1 MKNKNIQDYQIIKS
15 IKEHKNEVLHL
26 SILLNYDLASSSY
39 DNYFIIYEK
48 NSFKVKLKIIE
59 KTSIIYH
66 EQISNGNIFLCLN
79 INEIVLYKLYNDNLN
94 YEILQRIND
103 FNQKVFKVIELF
115 PNIIITSSYSG
126 IVKLYEKKIKN
137 NKYENVTS
145 LNFNTNY
152 NNFNFTIKNK
162 YQIVILS
169 IDKLIFLNSIT
180 FVKVKTIINSQFRKL
195 IYCIQIVNNDILLI
209 GTSKGILVVNYQKEI
224 IIDNLFLNSEFHN
237 IIKLNDNHFL
247 TCKIRI
253 EFRCKFYKNYIDL
266 VEFIFDKNNE
276 EIKIISEKNIS
287 DKNIINI
294 IIKYNQFIITG
305 TSDSLIIIW
314 E

>member
-1 MKNKNIQDYQIIKS
+1 MKNIIIQDYQIIKS

-39 DNYFIIYEK
+39 DNFFIIYDK

-59 KTSIIYH
+59 KTSIMYH

-180 FVKVKTIINSQFRKL
+180 FVKVKTIINSQFKKL

-266 VEFIFDKNNE
+266 VEFIFDENNE

-287 DKNIINI
+287 KQNIINT
-294 IIKYNQFIITG
+294 IIKFNQFIITG

>member
-1 MKNKNIQDYQIIKS
+1 MKNKIIQDYQIIKS

-39 DNYFIIYEK
+39 DNFFIIYDK

-59 KTSIIYH
+59 KTSIMYH

>member
-1 MKNKNIQDYQIIKS
+1 MKNKIIQDYQIIKS

-39 DNYFIIYEK
+39 DNFFIIYDK

-59 KTSIIYH
+59 KTSIMYH

-115 PNIIITSSYSG
+115 PNIIITSSYCG
-126 IVKLYEKKIKN
+126 IVKLYEKKNKN
-137 NKYENVTS
+137 NKFENVTS

-152 NNFNFTIKNK
+152 NNFNITIKNK

-253 EFRCKFYKNYIDL
+253 EFRCKFYKSYIDL
-266 VEFIFDKNNE
+266 VEFIFDENNE

-287 DKNIINI
+287 KQNIINT
-294 IIKYNQFIITG
+294 IIKFNQFIITG

>member
-1 MKNKNIQDYQIIKS
+1 MKNIIIQDYQIIKS

-39 DNYFIIYEK
+39 DNFFIIYDK

-152 NNFNFTIKNK
+152 NNFNFTIQNK

-180 FVKVKTIINSQFRKL
+180 FVKVKTIINSQFKKL

-253 EFRCKFYKNYIDL
+253 EFRCKFYKSYIDL
-266 VEFIFDKNNE
+266 VEFIFDENNE

>member
-1 MKNKNIQDYQIIKS
+1 MKNIIIQDYQIIKS

-59 KTSIIYH
+59 KTSIMYH

-115 PNIIITSSYSG
+115 PNIIITSSYCG

-145 LNFNTNY
+145 LNFKTNY

-266 VEFIFDKNNE
+266 VEFIFDENNE

-287 DKNIINI
+287 EQNIINT
-294 IIKYNQFIITG
+294 IIKFNQFIITG

>member
-1 MKNKNIQDYQIIKS
+1 MKNKRIQDYQIIKS

-26 SILLNYDLASSSY
+26 SILLNNDLASSSY
-39 DNYFIIYEK
+39 DNCFIIYDK
-48 NSFKVKLKIIE
+48 KSFEVKLKIIE

-66 EQISNGNIFLCLN
+66 EQILNGNLFLCLN
-79 INEIVLYKLYNDNLN
+79 INEIAIYKLYNDNFN
-94 YEILQRIND
+94 YEMLQRIND
-103 FNQKVFKVIELF
+103 FSQKIFKVIELF
-115 PNIIITSSYSG
+115 PNIVITSSYCG
-126 IVKLYEKKIKN
+126 IVKIYEKKIKN

-145 LNFNTNY
+145 LNFNTNC
-152 NNFNFTIKNK
+152 NNFYFTIKNK

-266 VEFIFDKNNE
+266 VEFIFDENNE

-287 DKNIINI
+287 KQNIINT
-294 IIKYNQFIITG
+294 IIKFNQFIITG